1 MQEAAQRSSDPFAA
15 ATELTVSA
23 CALCRLS
30 FDTPAMVAK
39 GKKFIR
45 LYKEKGVDS
54 SRVLIKLPC
63 TWEGIR
69 AGEIL
74 EKEGQTQRTTAVAS
88 LACSRLDPHCFLCLL
103 LV

>member
-1 MQEAAQRSSDPFAA
+1 
-15 ATELTVSA
+15 
-23 CALCRLS
+23 
-30 FDTPAMVAK
+30 MVAK

-74 EKEGQTQRTTAVAS
+74 EKEGQRTTHSGRGLRCGPLQSLTQMSLFFCVFRRSCEHDSAVLHGS
-88 LACSRLDPHCFLCLL
+88 GHRMR
-103 LV
+103 